1 MTGRKQKSEVF
12 MMNNTYRRRIGEK
25 VTLVLLSVVLLL
37 FLLSSAVS
45 AQIPGD
51 VNNDGYVDI
60 RDVVLVQ
67 RYILGQQMLTPTQM
81 TAADVNGDGMVN
93 VVDVNLMMQYIQG
106 YINSF
111 PTHHLYAP
119 VLIAPVAGASV
130 DGSMVNFQ
138 WGAVTGATRYQL
150 EISKA
155 SDGTIFRTVD
165 LGNVTANT
173 QYAFA
178 NDGAQYRWRVRAGSS
193 TQWGAWSLHR
203 TFTNGAALPAPTLG
217 SPANNAALDSTSVN
231 FQWSAVT
238 GATRYQLEVVRVSD
252 GFVFKNVELGNTTS
266 ASQSGFPNDGTEY
279 RWRVRAGNAHA
290 WGAWTVYRNF
300 SSGVV
305 LPAPTLSSPA
315 NNSAI
320 SGTSVLFRWN
330 AVSGATKYQLEVLRG
345 TETVPFKDVTVGN
358 INMSEQFGFLRDG
371 TQYRWRVRAGNNTGW
386 GAWSGYFTLTSG
398 QLPVAP
404 VLISPINPLTP
415 APGRQVSFSW
425 QAVTGAINYE
435 LEIVKERTGAFVTKE
450 TVGNVTSSVQR
461 GFEDDAATYKWRVRA
476 ASSEGWGAWSNYA
489 TFVNGDKPGAPAL
502 SRPEANENIG
512 RHWVNFE
519 WKPVVGADSYQLKIS
534 KGNTVYRT
542 VSVQGRTTS
551 LQQDFPLDGSE
562 YTWTVMA
569 GNVNGWGEVWA
580 TSRTFTVGS
589 PFAMPILITPA
600 ANSTQEGEEITFS
613 WRKVDGAT
621 IYELEIVDFLTGTVF
636 SNTTVTPGSESVQT
650 KDVDDFDPDLEKQY
664 KWRVRAGEI
673 LAGGNKWGS
682 WSGYWHF
689 INQDPANPNLSA
701 PALTSPAEGA
711 VATGTSVYFN
721 WTPVSG
727 ATQYNLQVLYANG
740 SGTQFVYND
749 SIDATLYPPYQQ
761 EGFPDDV
768 TPFYWR
774 VRASNADGSGRW
786 SFYRH
791 FTNGFWWVL
800 P

>member
-238 GATRYQLEVVRVSD
+238 GATRYQLEVIRVSD
-252 GFVFKNVELGNTTS
+252 GFLFKNVELGNTTS

-290 WGAWTVYRNF
+290 WGAWTAYRYF

-315 NNSAI
+315 NNSEL
-320 SGTSVLFRWN
+320 SSSSVLFRWN

-358 INMSEQFGFLRDG
+358 ITMSEQFGFLRDG

-398 QLPVAP
+398 QLLAAP
-404 VLISPINPLTP
+404 VLTSPISTLTP
-415 APGRQVSFSW
+415 VPGRQVTFSW
-425 QAVTGAINYE
+425 QAVTRAINYE
-435 LEIVKERTGAFVTKE
+435 LEIVNERTGAFVTKAS
-450 TVGNVTSSVQR
+450 VGNVTSSLQR
-461 GFEDDAATYKWRVRA
+461 GFEDDATTYKWRVRA

-489 TFVNGDKPGAPAL
+489 QFINGSAPGAPVL
-502 SRPEANENIG
+502 SRPEPNEKFSVG
-512 RHWVNFE
+512 WMNFE
-519 WKPVVGADSYQLKIS
+519 WKPVPGADRYKLEIQDSS
-534 KGNTVYRT
+534 GEVYRSE
-542 VSVQGRTTS
+542 VVYGRTTS
-551 LQQDFPLDGSE
+551 LQQDFPLDGEE
-562 YTWTVMA
+562 YTWIVMA
-569 GNVNGWGEVWA
+569 GNAKYWGIWSA
-580 TSRTFTVGS
+580 ARSFTVGS
-589 PFAMPILITPA
+589 PFKAPVLDKPA
-600 ANSTQEGEEITFS
+600 AFSTQSGDAIDFNWKIET
-613 WRKVDGAT
+613 GAT
-621 IYELEIVDFLTGTVF
+621 VYHLEVVDYVTGTMFTDRNNIVAA
-636 SNTTVTPGSESVQT
+636 
-650 KDVDDFDPDLEKQY
+650 DLPLKIEEFGNNGEQY
-664 KWRVRAGEI
+664 KWRVRAGES
-673 LAGGNKWGS
+673 LLGGGTRWGT
-682 WSGYWHF
+682 WTGYWYF
-689 INQDPANPNLSA
+689 INETPARPIAA
-701 PALTSPAEGA
+701 PTLLSPASR
-711 VATGTSVYFN
+711 ATTVGTEIAFN
-721 WTPVSG
+721 WTPVTNS
-727 ATQYNLQVLYANG
+727 TRYNLQVLRVNNG
-740 SGTQFVYND
+740 QVIINDTQIKD
-749 SIDATLYPPYQQ
+749 GDLPTSQS
-761 EGFPDDV
+761 GFPDQN
-768 TPFYWR
+768 TEFMWR
-774 VRASNADGSGRW
+774 VRTRDNNGWGAW
-786 SFYRH
+786 SFYSH
-791 FTNGFWWVL
+791 FYNGYWFM
-800 P
+800 PF